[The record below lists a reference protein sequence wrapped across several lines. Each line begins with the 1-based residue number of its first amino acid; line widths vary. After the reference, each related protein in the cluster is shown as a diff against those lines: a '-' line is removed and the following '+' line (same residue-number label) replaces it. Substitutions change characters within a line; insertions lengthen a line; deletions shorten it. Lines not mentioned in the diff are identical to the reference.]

1 MTEAELI
8 ELLFAASA
16 LLSGYAVDF
25 TSMVFAYVVAGHFVG
40 RKLTR
45 VQFVALT
52 LVYSAFAAGIAMGG
66 LAAIERMIYLR
77 DRYLQEYPVEAT
89 AMLGGGG
96 ISRSTAVP
104 PFLFF
109 AAWLISV
116 WYVGSSRRAAAEQ
129 DTTTDSA

>member
-52 LVYSAFAAGIAMGG
+52 LVYSAFAAGIAMGVAG
-66 LAAIERMIYLR
+66 PFILRPASELAFSKATGGKDEASTLLR
-77 DRYLQEYPVEAT
+77 GADWQAQNSDT
-89 AMLGGGG
+89 
-96 ISRSTAVP
+96 SRWVRD
-104 PFLFF
+104 F
-109 AAWLISV
+109 A
-116 WYVGSSRRAAAEQ
+116 
-129 DTTTDSA
+129 